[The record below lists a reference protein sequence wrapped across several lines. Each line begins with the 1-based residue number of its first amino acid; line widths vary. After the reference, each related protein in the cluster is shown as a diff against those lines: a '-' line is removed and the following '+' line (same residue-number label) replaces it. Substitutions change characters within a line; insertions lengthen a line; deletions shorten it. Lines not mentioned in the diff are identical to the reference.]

1 MSNRTK
7 ATGFMKFERQAPA
20 KRPALERV
28 RDWQPLQLRL
38 PDETLREQ
46 AARCMDCGIPFCHQ
60 GRILNRM
67 TTGCPLN
74 NLIPEWN
81 DLVYRGLWRDA
92 YDRLSRTNNFPE
104 FTGLACPAPCE
115 ASCTL
120 GMNQP
125 AVTIKSL
132 EYAIIERAFTE
143 GWVQPETPPKRTGK
157 RVAVVGSGPAGLA
170 CADQLNKAGH
180 TVTVYERADR
190 IGGLLMYG
198 IPNMKLE
205 KKLVERRVELLR
217 QAGIQFVT
225 DANIG
230 VNVPVET
237 LQAEHDA
244 IILCTGATQARDLP
258 LPGRELGGVHFAMEY
273 LTGATRQFLTS
284 GSGADAPISAADRD
298 VIVIGGGDTGTDCV
312 GTALRQG
319 SRSLVQFEILPQ
331 PPHQRAPDNPWP
343 QWPLIFKPDY
353 GQEEAA
359 ALHGEDPRQF
369 SLLTKALVGD
379 ETGRICGLETVEIV
393 WEGAEG
399 QRQFR
404 EKPGSERF
412 WPAQLVLL
420 AMGFLGPEQNLP
432 GLLGVTRTER
442 SNIQTDQNG
451 YQTNV
456 PHVFAAGDARRGQ
469 SLVVW
474 AIKEGRAAARE
485 CDLFLMGE
493 TDLY

>member
-244 IILCTGATQARDLP
+244 IVLCTGATQARDLP

-284 GSGADAPISAADRD
+284 GSGADAPIS
-298 VIVIGGGDTGTDCV
+298 
-312 GTALRQG
+312 
-319 SRSLVQFEILPQ
+319 
-331 PPHQRAPDNPWP
+331 
-343 QWPLIFKPDY
+343 
-353 GQEEAA
+353 
-359 ALHGEDPRQF
+359 
-369 SLLTKALVGD
+369 
-379 ETGRICGLETVEIV
+379 
-393 WEGAEG
+393 
-399 QRQFR
+399 
-404 EKPGSERF
+404 
-412 WPAQLVLL
+412 
-420 AMGFLGPEQNLP
+420 
-432 GLLGVTRTER
+432 
-442 SNIQTDQNG
+442 
-451 YQTNV
+451 
-456 PHVFAAGDARRGQ
+456 
-469 SLVVW
+469 
-474 AIKEGRAAARE
+474 
-485 CDLFLMGE
+485 
-493 TDLY
+493 